1 MLSSKYY
8 ILFIIFV
15 LLLFLGCSVQVP
27 EFNVTGEKTSLENQ
41 VLGAYQQIESDTWV
55 IASTRSIGSG
65 QTTPM
70 STRRRQVL
78 EAVQNRKFNKDEID
92 EFKKDRVVGENNKGF
107 LTILSSEKYKTDD
120 NYRRIVDQVVKEE
133 NLDRE
138 VVYER
143 IVAINQSA
151 AEAGQE
157 ERNQIFA
164 KLNFDNS
171 PSGTMIQKPDGEWIE
186 KK

>member
-1 MLSSKYY
+1 MLNLKYY
-8 ILFIIFV
+8 IICFIFIFFV
-15 LLLFLGCSVQVP
+15 FAGCSVQVP
-27 EFNVTGEKTSLENQ
+27 EFNVTGEKTTLENQ

-92 EFKKDRVVGENNKGF
+92 EFKKEQVVGENNKGF
-107 LTILSSEKYKTDD
+107 LTILSSGKYDSD
-120 NYRRIVDQVVKEE
+120 ENYRRIVDQVVKEE

-157 ERNQIFA
+157 ERDQIFA

-171 PSGTMIQKPDGEWIE
+171 PSGTMIQKPDGDWSE

>member
-1 MLSSKYY
+1 MRYLKYY
-8 ILFIIFV
+8 ILVVTLIFFVIIQ
-15 LLLFLGCSVQVP
+15 CSVQVP
-27 EFNVTGEKTSLENQ
+27 EFNITGEKTTLENQ

-70 STRRRQVL
+70 SSQRKQVL
-78 EAVQNRKFNKDEID
+78 DAVQNRKFNKDEID
-92 EFKKDRVVGENNKGF
+92 EFKKEQVIGENNQGF
-107 LTILSSEKYKTDD
+107 LTILPLEKYNKDE
-120 NYRRIVDQVVKEE
+120 NYRRIVDQIVKEE
-133 NLDRE
+133 NQDRE

-143 IVAINQSA
+143 IIAINQSA
-151 AEAGQE
+151 AEASQE

-171 PSGTMIQKPDGEWIE
+171 PSGTMIQKPDGTWSE

>member
-1 MLSSKYY
+1 MSYLKYY
-8 ILFIIFV
+8 ILFGVFTF
-15 LLLFLGCSVQVP
+15 LLVLGCSVQVP

-92 EFKKDRVVGENNKGF
+92 EFKKDQVVGENNKGF
-107 LTILSSEKYKTDD
+107 LTILSSEKYDSD
-120 NYRRIVDQVVKEE
+120 ENYRRVVDQVVKEE

-151 AEAGQE
+151 AEADQE

-171 PSGTMIQKPDGEWIE
+171 PTGTMIQKSDETWSE
-186 KK
+186 K

>member
-1 MLSSKYY
+1 MFYLKYY
-8 ILFIIFV
+8 MLMFTF
-15 LLLFLGCSVQVP
+15 LLLVFTGCSVQVP

-55 IASTRSIGSG
+55 IASTRSIGNG

-92 EFKKDRVVGENNKGF
+92 EFKKDKVVGENNKGF
-107 LTILSSEKYKTDD
+107 LTILSTGKYESDE
-120 NYRRIVDQVVKEE
+120 NYRRIIDQIVKEE

-143 IVAINQSA
+143 IIAINQSA
-151 AEAGQE
+151 AAAGQE

-171 PSGTMIQKPDGEWIE
+171 PSGTMIQKPDGTWTE

>member
-1 MLSSKYY
+1 MRYFKYY
-8 ILFIIFV
+8 ILVVASILLVIIQ
-15 LLLFLGCSVQVP
+15 CSVQVP
-27 EFNVTGEKTSLENQ
+27 EFNVTGEKTTLENQ

-70 STRRRQVL
+70 SSQRKQVL
-78 EAVQNRKFNKDEID
+78 DAVQNRKFNKDEID
-92 EFKKDRVVGENNKGF
+92 EFKKEQVIGENNQGF
-107 LTILSSEKYKTDD
+107 LTILPLEKYNNDE
-120 NYRRIVDQVVKEE
+120 NYRRIVDQIVKEE
-133 NLDRE
+133 NQDRE

-143 IVAINQSA
+143 IIAINQSA

-171 PSGTMIQKPDGEWIE
+171 SSGTMVQKSDGTWSE